1 MSITSEKELSKA
13 IKDGQ
18 DTIEIEGD
26 LIGKTIRIKATGKVA
41 WGVVVAAMGAAIAT
55 VLLTTRTGPSTASM
69 SLAVNA
75 VAIPGA
81 TAILGLPATIS
92 ALTIAIAGGGI
103 GVLNKLR
110 DYKIVSREDS
120 KLILQK
126 KH

>member
-13 IKDGQ
+13 IKEGQ

-55 VLLTTRTGPSTASM
+55 VLVTTRTGPSTVPM

-75 VAIPGA
+75 VAIPST

-92 ALTIAIAGGGI
+92 ALTIAVAGGGI